1 MTFKN
6 IFNAETRNIWFSAFF
21 IIAFIIVS
29 RIDALEV
36 IMVYAFETMIIG
48 AFHVLK
54 LLSINNY
61 QSKSKSERLGGIGM
75 VLFFIFHY
83 GFFVFF
89 QCTFFFVFLS
99 MGDDRI
105 SSGFG
110 LQNFKTVLQI
120 QSVQIGL
127 TFVTILYAVKFYY
140 SFIKAEKYKEVELSQ
155 YFIQPYLRIII
166 QQFVA
171 ILPGFFILFFNA
183 GMVVAVIL
191 VVIRA
196 FVDSCLHYLNSS
208 EDAIHNMAVFLS
220 KDTTTNKEKTLEDT
234 KNLLKTFVD
243 E

>member
-6 IFNAETRNIWFSAFF
+6 IFNEGTRNIWFSALF
-21 IIAFIIVS
+21 IIAFIFVS
-29 RIDALEV
+29 RIDALEI

-54 LLSINNY
+54 LLSINNF

-83 GFFVFF
+83 GFFVFI

-120 QSVQIGL
+120 QSIQIGL
-127 TFVTILYAVKFYY
+127 TFITILYAVRFYY
-140 SFIKAEKYKEVELSQ
+140 SFIKAEKYKEVELEQ
-155 YFIQPYLRIII
+155 YFVQPYLRIII

-171 ILPGFFILFFNA
+171 IIPGFFIILFNA
-183 GMVVAVIL
+183 GMVVAIVLIL
-191 VVIRA
+191 IRA
-196 FVDSCLHYLNSS
+196 FVDSCLHYLSSS
-208 EDAIHNMAVFLS
+208 EEAIHNMAVFLS
-220 KDTTTNKEKTLEDT
+220 KDTMDNKEKTIEDT
-234 KNLLKTFVD
+234 KILLKTFVED
-243 E
+243 

>member
-6 IFNAETRNIWFSAFF
+6 IFNEGTRNIWLSALF

-29 RIDALEV
+29 RIDALEI

-61 QSKSKSERLGGIGM
+61 QSKSNSERLGGLGM
-75 VLFFIFHY
+75 ILFFIFHY
-83 GFFVFF
+83 GFFVLI

-105 SSGFG
+105 VSGFG

-120 QSVQIGL
+120 QSVQVGL
-127 TFVTILYAVKFYY
+127 TFITILYAVKFYY
-140 SFIKAEKYKEVELSQ
+140 SFIKAEKYKEVELGQ

-171 ILPGFFILFFNA
+171 IIPGFFILFFNA
-183 GMVVAVIL
+183 GMVVAFVLIA
-191 VVIRA
+191 IRA
-196 FVDSCLHYLNSS
+196 FVDSCLHYLSSS
-208 EDAIHNMAVFLS
+208 EEAIHNMAVFLT
-220 KDTTTNKEKTLEDT
+220 KDTTENKAKTIEDT
-234 KNLLKTFVD
+234 KILLKTFAED
-243 E
+243 